1 MLAGMLKHQRP
12 AVLAILVALSA
23 ITLSAKTTFSSVWK
37 SPDAAKIFLGGAKVA
52 AVVIDQD
59 ESLRVAG
66 EEALAEEL
74 TKRGM
79 QGVPSYRMMPK
90 EMLKQPDQARGW
102 FEKAGV
108 TALVAFRLI
117 SDEQRRT
124 ITPSSWNSA
133 YYTTIGGYYGYGW
146 GTAAVFTPG
155 SNRTERL
162 VSLETLVFSVPRNTL
177 IWAGVSTTDNP
188 KSARD
193 VVEEV
198 VREAVKEMEKQGLTR
213 KGVK

>member
-1 MLAGMLKHQRP
+1 MFKHTP
-12 AVLAILVALSA
+12 LPLLVTLVAVCTVTVA
-23 ITLSAKTTFSSVWK
+23 AKTTFSSVWK
-37 SPDAAKIFLGGAKVA
+37 SPDAARIFLGGSKVA

-66 EEALAEEL
+66 EEALADEL

-90 EMLKQPDQARGW
+90 ELLKQPDQARGW

-108 TALVAFRLI
+108 MGVIAFRLI

-124 ITPSSWNSA
+124 ITPSTWSSA
-133 YYTTIGGYYGYGW
+133 YYTTLGGYYGYGW

-155 SNRTERL
+155 SDRTERF
-162 VSLETLVFSVPRNTL
+162 VSLETLVFSVPRNSL
-177 IWAGVSTTDNP
+177 IWAGVSTTENP
-188 KSARD
+188 KNARAA
-193 VVEEV
+193 VEEV

-213 KGVK
+213 RGGK

>member
-1 MLAGMLKHQRP
+1 MHMRFRLPALLTVTAIAIAAVTLA
-12 AVLAILVALSA
+12 
-23 ITLSAKTTFSSVWK
+23 AKTTFSSVWK
-37 SPDAAKIFLGGAKVA
+37 SPEAAKVFLGGSKVA

-66 EEALAEEL
+66 EEALADEL

-79 QGVPSYRMMPK
+79 QGVASYRMMPK
-90 EMLKQPDQARGW
+90 ELLKQPDQARGW

-108 TALVAFRLI
+108 MGVIAFRLI

-124 ITPSSWNSA
+124 ITPSTWSSA

-155 SNRTERL
+155 SDRTERF
-162 VSLETLVFSVPRNTL
+162 VSLETLVYSVPRDTL
-177 IWAGVSTTDNP
+177 LWAGVSTSDNP
-188 KSARD
+188 KSARN

-213 KGVK
+213 KGAK

>member
-1 MLAGMLKHQRP
+1 MHMRFRLPALLTVTAIAIAGVTLA
-12 AVLAILVALSA
+12 
-23 ITLSAKTTFSSVWK
+23 AKTTFSSVWK
-37 SPDAAKIFLGGAKVA
+37 SPEAAKVFLGGSKVA

-66 EEALAEEL
+66 EEALADEL

-79 QGVPSYRMMPK
+79 QGVASYRMMPK
-90 EMLKQPDQARGW
+90 ELLKQPDQARGW

-108 TALVAFRLI
+108 MGVIAFRLI

-124 ITPSSWNSA
+124 ITPSTWSSA

-155 SNRTERL
+155 SDRTERF
-162 VSLETLVFSVPRNTL
+162 VSLETLVYSVPRDTL
-177 IWAGVSTTDNP
+177 LWAGVSTSDNP
-188 KSARD
+188 KSARN

-213 KGVK
+213 KGAK

>member
-1 MLAGMLKHQRP
+1 MLAGMLKHQR
-12 AVLAILVALSA
+12 LFAIVALVALTA
-23 ITLSAKTTFSSVWK
+23 TALAAKTTFSSVWK
-37 SPDAAKIFLGGAKVA
+37 SPDASKIFLGGSKVA

-74 TKRGM
+74 TRRGM

-90 EMLKQPDQARGW
+90 ELLKQPDQAKGW

-108 TALVAFRLI
+108 LGIVAFRLI
-117 SDEQRRT
+117 SDERRKT
-124 ITPSSWNSA
+124 ITPSTWSSA

-146 GTAAVFTPG
+146 GSAAVFTVG
-155 SNRTERL
+155 SNRTDRF
-162 VSLETLVFSVPRNTL
+162 VSLETLVYSVPRDRL
-177 IWAGVSTTDNP
+177 LWAGVSTSDNP

-213 KGVK
+213 KGGK